1 MTDSSFG
8 SEINFL
14 AEKIHVH
21 RWPMDSLL
29 WSQSFSQDIDLHLNK
44 NKEKKKIRIQDN
56 LIHIDNY
63 RFDEI
68 KKIGITVPFFK
79 KEVTMIFEGRVV
91 DSYAHTHITTRAK
104 NYLEIFNSLMNW
116 KNRLFP
122 DS

>member
-1 MTDSSFG
+1 MTNSSFG

-21 RWPMDSLL
+21 RWPMDSPL
-29 WSQSFSQDIDLHLNK
+29 WSSSFEQEIGLQLNK
-44 NKEKKKIRIQDN
+44 SKEKKKIRIQDN
-56 LIHIDNY
+56 MIQIDNY
-63 RFDEI
+63 SFDEI

-79 KEVTMIFEGRVV
+79 KEVTMIFEGRVMG
-91 DSYAHTHITTRAK
+91 SYAHTHITTRAK

>member
-1 MTDSSFG
+1 MNKTSE

-21 RWPMDSLL
+21 RWPMNSPA
-29 WSQSFSQDIDLHLNK
+29 WSSSFKQEIDLHLNK
-44 NKEKKKIRIQDN
+44 NKEKKKIRIQGN
-56 LIHIDNY
+56 MIQINNY
-63 RFDEI
+63 SFENI

-79 KEVTMIFEGRVV
+79 KEATMIFEGRVM
-91 DSYAHTHITTRAK
+91 DLYAHTHITTRAK
-104 NYLEIFNSLMNW
+104 NYLEIFNRLMNW